1 MVALDALRKL
11 KEVVKQAA
19 EEGQRTE
26 LHSAKEKLDEAVK
39 KYTAAKADAGDYA
52 QEKEYR
58 LKEVDD
64 MLTSANVLGA
74 HIPEGTDIAA
84 LVEQAKNEIQAE
96 YDSVDL
102 KLRQLYDRVLDARKS
117 LDDVTASLKI
127 VPDLDLSETPM
138 VMLQD
143 LFEEL
148 RTSAQYFEDVWSQGQ
163 RKAMLAV
170 WGARAKKLQEMALSE
185 EETGVVKSIFSR
197 LTAWSSEFRP
207 GYVHALHRDFTA
219 EDWDA
224 YMDEAM
230 EDFKYASEIK
240 ESDKKR
246 KLDAAAR
253 AKKEHERKLEAHQV
267 LEERLPELEALLGQE
282 RYDDAKACVATL
294 LGEGIEP
301 SDDDLLTVLEG
312 HERLFQDGGQFRALR
327 RNLSKVID
335 TIEADFPAVFELT
348 KGKKAALVGGD
359 CKPKARQLIEKKMG
373 FSSLEWVVGSG
384 NYVQQTCNRV
394 DHYDFIF
401 QLVRCSGHDATTNLK
416 RACADSDCMFIM
428 VPGGYSATS
437 LASLIQEV
445 IE

>member
-267 LEERLPELEALLGQE
+267 LEERLPELE
-282 RYDDAKACVATL
+282 
-294 LGEGIEP
+294 
-301 SDDDLLTVLEG
+301 G